1 MFKQGRDSQEED
13 ECVFQQI
20 LLQNMRWFLS

>member
-13 ECVFQQI
+13 VRVFQQI
-20 LLQNMRWFLS
+20 LLQNMRWFLP

>member
-13 ECVFQQI
+13 VRVFQQI

>member
-13 ECVFQQI
+13 VCVFQQI